1 MSRVPVERWTHVAF
15 VMTVDALTL
24 YMNGIMVGTIPTQDH
39 KFQPNEEK
47 LYIGGMPTY
56 DKTCKLAFY
65 LRQLKVYRST
75 RTGIPAWSIEADA
88 FGSLGQ
94 LESSFI
100 KLSCVQC
107 NLSEAKAK
115 VITGYHI
122 CTDLELFSGGF
133 QVIRILGWNEKNEH
147 IVQDSY

>member
-1 MSRVPVERWTHVAF
+1 MI
-15 VMTVDALTL
+15 
-24 YMNGIMVGTIPTQDH
+24 YQ
-39 KFQPNEEK
+39 K
-47 LYIGGMPTY
+47 
-56 DKTCKLAFY
+56 
-65 LRQLKVYRST
+65 
-75 RTGIPAWSIEADA
+75 ADA

-133 QVIRILGWNEKNEH
+133 QVIRILGWVSFLFLKFKKIE
-147 IVQDSY
+147 